1 MHSKK
6 EKRACQR
13 INTPDLSGSV
23 ELKESVKTIN
33 IVNANKEGVCV
44 EGAGFP
50 VGSVVRLVIDPLED
64 TDNISL
70 YCKVVWAS
78 QDYDTTGKSGLLFL
92 NTNKILFK
100 NDLISF
106 NKLIDSARK
115 RAQQ

>member
-6 EKRACQR
+6 EKRIYER
-13 INTPDLSGSV
+13 IDTPDLSGSV
-23 ELKESVKTIN
+23 ELKESVKTIT
-33 IVNANKEGVCV
+33 IVNANEEGVCI

-78 QDYDTTGKSGLLFL
+78 QDHDTTDKSGLLFL

-106 NKLIDSARK
+106 NKLVNSARK
-115 RAQQ
+115 RSQQ

>member
-1 MHSKK
+1 MK
-6 EKRACQR
+6 EKRTYER
-13 INTPDLSGSV
+13 IDTPDLSGSV

-33 IVNANKEGVCV
+33 IVNANESGVCV

-50 VGSVVRLVIDPLED
+50 IGSVVRLIIDPLEE
-64 TDNISL
+64 TSNISL

-78 QDYDTTGKSGLLFL
+78 QNEDTTSKSGLLFL

-106 NKLIDSARK
+106 NKLINSARK